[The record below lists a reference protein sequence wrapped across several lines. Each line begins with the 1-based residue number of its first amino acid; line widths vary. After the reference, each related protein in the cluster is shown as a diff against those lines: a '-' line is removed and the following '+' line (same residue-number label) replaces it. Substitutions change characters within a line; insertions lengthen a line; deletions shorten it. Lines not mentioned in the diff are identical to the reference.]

1 MHTGS
6 DEKSP
11 YACRD
16 AKIPVCIRG
25 LVSIRS
31 PYAYRDCANPRMHTG
46 IKINPRMH
54 TGITYKSPYAY
65 WDYMT
70 CNPRMHTGID
80 LDHRMHTGIF
90 AIPVC
95 IRGLNLI
102 PVCIRGS
109 HVCNPLM
116 HTGIKMQSP
125 YAYGDLRD
133 PRMHLS
139 SFTAPF
145 TAAMAV
151 IVVNVGSGDGRLRPL
166 WSLLT
171 EAAVGWSR
179 RRQSSSL
186 TAAAK
191 TPLPPQPSTAATFDN
206 DRHRRRR

>member
-1 MHTGS
+1 MRFFQRSPPVCIRGSPYAYGDPHMHNYTYGDTKLNFPYAHNFIMHTGS

-11 YACRD
+11 YAYRD

-116 HTGIKMQSP
+116 HTGIKM
-125 YAYGDLRD
+125 
-133 PRMHLS
+133 
-139 SFTAPF
+139 
-145 TAAMAV
+145 
-151 IVVNVGSGDGRLRPL
+151 
-166 WSLLT
+166 
-171 EAAVGWSR
+171 
-179 RRQSSSL
+179 
-186 TAAAK
+186 
-191 TPLPPQPSTAATFDN
+191 
-206 DRHRRRR
+206 